1 MRDRDPFVIFGSS
14 RAEEVVPSSNESA
27 ATSLYIGVFVAV
39 TVFIIVL
46 VVLVWMVK
54 RIKSRDPSMYR
65 VPAAS

>member
-14 RAEEVVPSSNESA
+14 RAEEVPSSNESA